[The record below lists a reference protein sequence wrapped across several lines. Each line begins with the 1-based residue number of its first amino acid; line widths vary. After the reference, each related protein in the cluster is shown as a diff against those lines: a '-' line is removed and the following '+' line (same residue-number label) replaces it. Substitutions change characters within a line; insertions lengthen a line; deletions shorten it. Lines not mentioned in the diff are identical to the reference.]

1 MTNEYMNGEHALAE
15 LQKNHEELILGILMH
30 YPLIKTSKTYI
41 NEDMFYTPQNKN
53 IYKSMLSISKRGDA
67 IDMATVLAE
76 VNDTEYLTTIFSAIN
91 KSDRLGY
98 AENFKKH
105 LLILVELHMKQ
116 QSLVLAR
123 NLYKA
128 IYEDKLDAFDVID
141 LIKRT
146 AEELKPRLGDGVKD
160 TTMLVEELY
169 ETINL
174 NAKEGKQGLK
184 IGFKEIDEFT
194 DGGFQR
200 GDLVVLA
207 GATSM
212 GKTSMM
218 ISQIV
223 KQLEMGQRIGVWSLE
238 MTSLQLTGRIMS
250 QLTGLSSKHITMGIL
265 SDYEVEQINNHAQKL
280 IESNLYIIESQR
292 GLNWIEAS
300 IEDSVQK
307 YSLDGVYIDYLQ
319 LMSVKGLS
327 KRESMSECANSL
339 KVTAKSLKIPI
350 TLGSQ
355 FRRIESGSSY
365 PTLDMLKESGEIE
378 NSADCVSAL
387 YRPEY
392 YGIQTIEYK
401 GETLSTEGLA
411 MYIILKGRNIG
422 LNKFLMKWNAPKTQ
436 FSDWVAFSPFEEK
449 INKPNKDFDNPF

>member
-1 MTNEYMNGEHALAE
+1 MTNEYMNGEHALNE
-15 LQKNHEELILGILMH
+15 KQKNHEELILGILMH
-30 YPLIKTSKTYI
+30 YPLIQTAKTYI
-41 NEDMFYTPQNKN
+41 NEDMFYIKQNKE
-53 IYKSMLSISKRGDA
+53 IYKAMLQLNKEGEN
-67 IDMATVLAE
+67 IDMATVLG
-76 VNDTEYLTTIFSAIN
+76 VVSDSEYLTTIFSATS
-91 KSDRLGY
+91 KSDNMGY

-116 QSLVLAR
+116 QSLVLAK
-123 NLYKA
+123 NLYKG
-128 IYEDKLDAFDVID
+128 IYEDNMDAFDVVD

-146 AEELKPRLGDGVKD
+146 GEELKPRLGNGVKD

-169 ETINL
+169 ETINT
-174 NAKEGKQGLK
+174 NSSQGKQGVK
-184 IGFKEIDEFT
+184 IGFKDIDEFT
-194 DGGFQR
+194 EGYQN
-200 GDLVVLA
+200 GDLIVLA

-265 SDYEVEQINNHAQKL
+265 TDYEVEKINEHAQRL
-280 IESNLYIIESQR
+280 IESNLFIIESQR

-319 LMSVKGLS
+319 LMSIKGLS
-327 KRESMSECANSL
+327 KRDAMGECANSL

-350 TLGSQ
+350 HLGSQ
-355 FRRIESGSSY
+355 FKRVETGSSY
-365 PTLDMLKESGEIE
+365 PTLDMLKESGDIE
-378 NSADCVSAL
+378 NAADVVVGL
-387 YRPEY
+387 WRPEY
-392 YGIQTIEYK
+392 FEINDINFK
-401 GETLSTEGLA
+401 GETIPSEGVGL
-411 MYIILKGRNIG
+411 YIILKGRNIG
-422 LNKFLMKWNAPKTQ
+422 LNKFLLKWNAPKTQ
-436 FSDWVAFSPFEEK
+436 FADWTPFNPFEEK